1 MFVPGGTKVKQIV
14 VLDLRMSWGIVNNN
28 MQQVSAS
35 QKQVAALIS
44 TVGLVNSDTNKDFL
58 LHIVISTLKST
69 NYLDHGQSMGKVSY
83 RNFWGVFPT

>member
-58 LHIVISTLKST
+58 LHIVIST
-69 NYLDHGQSMGKVSY
+69 
-83 RNFWGVFPT
+83 

>member
-28 MQQVSAS
+28 MQHVSAS

-58 LHIVISTLKST
+58 LHIVIST
-69 NYLDHGQSMGKVSY
+69 
-83 RNFWGVFPT
+83 